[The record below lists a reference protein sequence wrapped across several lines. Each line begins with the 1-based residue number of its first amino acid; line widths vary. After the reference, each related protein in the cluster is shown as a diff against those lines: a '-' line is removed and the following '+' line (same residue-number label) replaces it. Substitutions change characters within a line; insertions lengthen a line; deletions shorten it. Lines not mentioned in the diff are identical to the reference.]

1 MANNQLKEELIL
13 STQHFDQKID
23 DVIKKVNK
31 LQQQGN
37 KAGNSFNSS
46 MGGMLKKAN
55 GFGGSLTNILGV
67 ASKLSGVLGG
77 ITAGINLAD
86 WFSNSVKEGVRLA
99 EAGEGIRLA
108 FERLNR
114 GDLLAK
120 LREETHNTVT
130 DIELMKQAVKFN
142 DFNLDIEQMGK
153 MLAYAQLKA
162 KDTGES
168 IDYMVN
174 SITTGLGRKSLP
186 ILDNL
191 GLSAAE
197 IKEEMAKG
205 GDMVTAVTKII
216 EKRMKEAGGYV
227 DTAADRA
234 ERRRVELQ
242 NSLEELGRS
251 FQPLS
256 EASATLWHSIEV
268 GAIQALN
275 SLAPL
280 INKLTAAGR
289 LLNALNEKG
298 SHSKVDRMIGMLG
311 DLSTPGQKKIYGA
324 HLARYDARID
334 SDKEYLSNF
343 KKWQNGDKS
352 VLDSMKAYEKL
363 HGYSGMVRESIAED
377 VKEQLKVRQWE
388 RNEYERRAKL
398 LGKSKKE
405 LSKPTPTPSGT
416 TTTTRTTKDKVYA
429 EGSLGYYESQISGLN
444 EKLKGATNAKDYKA
458 IQQQI
463 GQYKAAMNDISADFM
478 GSIFG
483 DKANFAGSA
492 IEQGLKGMQDVAD
505 KNPIHVDVKT
515 DLPKVKASM
524 EDITSVVAELG
535 SSISGLGQALDAPV
549 LDVAGVMAQ
558 AIATMIQAYATAQD
572 IAAKTTGPW
581 GWLAFGAIGLA
592 QLTAIISTVKSL
604 GAFANGGIVGGSSYS
619 GDRLLARV
627 NSGEMIL
634 SSSQQSHLFNMINNG
649 GGGVASTGEV
659 QFVIKGSDLYGT
671 LKNYNSKMEKVR

>member
-1 MANNQLKEELIL
+1 MANNQLKEEIIL

-55 GFGGSLTNILGV
+55 GFGGSLTNILGI
-67 ASKLSGVLGG
+67 AGKLSGVLGG
-77 ITAGINLAD
+77 ITAGVNLAD

-108 FERLNR
+108 FDRLNK
-114 GDLLAK
+114 GNLLAK
-120 LREETHNTVT
+120 LREETRGTVT

-142 DFNLDIEQMGK
+142 DFNLDVEQMGK

-216 EKRMKEAGGYV
+216 EKRMKEAGDYV

-234 ERRRVELQ
+234 KRRETELQ
-242 NSLEELGRS
+242 NNLEELGRT

-256 EASATLWHSIEV
+256 EASATFWHSLEI

-275 SLAPL
+275 SLAPI
-280 INKLTAAGR
+280 INKLTEAGR
-289 LLNALNEKG
+289 ILNQYNNIGGDGKVNRLLLKLGDGSTQGQKNIYNNQVKEFKRYINERKQYLKDYQDWQNKQ
-298 SHSKVDRMIGMLG
+298 SIAAQDRMAAF
-311 DLSTPGQKKIYGA
+311 QKKHGGMWMYG
-324 HLARYDARID
+324 
-334 SDKEYLSNF
+334 
-343 KKWQNGDKS
+343 
-352 VLDSMKAYEKL
+352 
-363 HGYSGMVRESIAED
+363 D
-377 VKEQLKVRQWE
+377 VKEQMEAAEKQLA
-388 RNEYERRAKL
+388 EYQRRAQNIFKTN
-398 LGKSKKE
+398 SN
-405 LSKPTPTPSGT
+405 SPASTSNT
-416 TTTTRTTKDKVYA
+416 TTTTTSNKKNKVYA
-429 EGSLGYYESQISGLN
+429 TGTLGYYESQISGLN
-444 EKLKGATNAKDYKA
+444 EKLKGATNAKEYQA

-463 GQYKAAMNDISADFM
+463 GQYKAAMNDITADFM
-478 GSIFG
+478 SSIFG
-483 DKANFAGSA
+483 DKANFAGFA
-492 IEQGLKGMQDVAD
+492 IEQTIKQLQDVAT
-505 KNPIHVDVKT
+505 KHPIHVEVKT
-515 DLPKVKASM
+515 DLPKAKASL
-524 EDITSVVAELG
+524 EDITQTIGQLG
-535 SSISGLGQALDAPV
+535 SSISGLGQALEVPA

-558 AIATMIQAYATAQD
+558 AIATMIQGYAFATSDAGKKLG
-572 IAAKTTGPW
+572 AF
-581 GWLAFGAIGLA
+581 GWLGFGALGLA
-592 QLTAIISTVKSL
+592 QLVAIISTVKSL
-604 GAFANGGIVGGSSYS
+604 GAYANGGIVGGSSYS
-619 GDRLLARV
+619 GDRLYARV

-634 SSSQQSHLFNMINNG
+634 NGNQQQHLFNMINNG

-659 QFVIKGSDLYGT
+659 QFVIRGADLYGAM
-671 LKNYNSKMEKVR
+671 KNYDSKMKKVR